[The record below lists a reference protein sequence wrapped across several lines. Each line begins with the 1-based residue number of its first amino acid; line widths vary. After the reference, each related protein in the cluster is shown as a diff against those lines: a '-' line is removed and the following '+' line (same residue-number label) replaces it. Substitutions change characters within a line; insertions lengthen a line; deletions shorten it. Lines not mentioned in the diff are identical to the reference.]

1 VEKFFIEAAKNFANS
16 LGLEINEC
24 KEEVK
29 QGYVSKIEISGDLN
43 YDVYLLVPGKVL
55 SKVSFIFFC
64 EEECDIEDMTNEI
77 ANLIVGNAK
86 VLAKEDGVSFNIST
100 PTFLGDGKIDYDK
113 RLDLAL
119 DDECFAILF
128 KER

>member
-1 VEKFFIEAAKNFANS
+1 MEKFFIEAAKNFANS
-16 LGLEINEC
+16 LGLEINDC

-43 YDVYLLVPGKVL
+43 YDVYLLIPGKAL

-86 VLAKEDGVSFNIST
+86 VVASEEGVSFNIST

-113 RLDLAL
+113 RLDLSL